1 MLTIK
6 CARCKSKLFK
16 YHKIGSGQVLKCHKS
31 RIKRVYQLEKDE
43 QMYCCACGNVI
54 GKDEETYIKMI
65 QAAFTY
71 TGTKE

>member
-6 CARCKSKLFK
+6 CARCKAKLFK

-31 RIKRVYQLEKDE
+31 RIKRVYQLEKVE
-43 QMYCCACGNVI
+43 QMYCCACGNAI
-54 GKDEETYIKMI
+54 GKDEGTYIKMI

>member
-6 CARCKSKLFK
+6 CARCKAKLFK
-16 YHKIGSGQVLKCHKS
+16 YQKIGSGQVLKCHKS
-31 RIKRVYQLEKDE
+31 RIKRVYQLETDE
-43 QMYCCACGNVI
+43 QVYCCTCGNVI
-54 GKDEETYIKMI
+54 GKDEGTCIKMT